1 MMPEQ
6 QYGYSQE
13 VHGHQD
19 QLCSLFCAGIVSQK
33 GIPCEVNPAIEFSA
47 QKIPI
52 KIGV

>member
-1 MMPEQ
+1 MMSEQ
-6 QYGYSQE
+6 QYGYPQE

-19 QLCSLFCAGIVSQK
+19 QLRSLFCVGFVSQK
-33 GIPCEVNPAIEFSA
+33 GNPHEVNPAIEFSA